1 MFANLIKSTLRYI
14 FRHFGYSLL
23 NIAGLTLG
31 ITSALF
37 LIVYAANEISYDRY
51 HEKADRIYR
60 VSSTITEPDDEF
72 TWIVAQIPFG
82 PQVAQDYPEVQSYV
96 RFIPMGNTLVKYE
109 DKEFNEENFNYVD
122 STLFDIFT
130 FKVLR
135 GEVKTALIE
144 PNKIV
149 LTRTVAARYFG
160 DADPIGKTLTTK
172 ERAFEVTGVIEDV
185 PFNSHFSFDAVAS
198 RNNLPKELGSWGN
211 FGVFTYLLFPEN
223 TDIKAFEHKIQGM
236 YDKYMKPIFE
246 SMGIKIEYQLEPLTR
261 IHLYSTNAME
271 PEPTGSI
278 TYVYIFAIVAVFLVL
293 IAAMN
298 YINLATA
305 RSAKRAREVGLRK
318 VVGSERGPIIMQF
331 LTESVIFTFIALVFS
346 LILLVVLL
354 PKFNELAGRNFDL
367 HAVFSLMNLL
377 AAFGILLLVGI
388 IGGSYPAF
396 FLSRYEAVTVLKGE
410 ITQGSAGSFFRRVLI
425 VIQFAVSVIMILCT
439 LVVFKQLHY
448 MKHMDQGFDQSNVI
462 SLQLDRNL
470 GNKYPLLK
478 QALLENEEI
487 KHVTSTN
494 TPLGEGSGKV
504 IFNVETDEGM
514 VQKGVNF
521 AVVDHDFIETLGIK
535 MKSGRDFE
543 QDMPSD
549 TLRAV
554 VVNET
559 FVKRMAWKEPL
570 GKKVELGDSNTVR
583 ASVVGVMQ
591 DYHQT
596 GMYNEVE
603 SLMLVYREL
612 NNMIYVKLSG
622 NKTQETL
629 NFIETTWK
637 DLFPD
642 YPYSY
647 TFLTD
652 RFKGQF
658 KADEKRGQIFTLF
671 TLLAIFIAC
680 IGLFGLASYMVEQR
694 TKEIGI
700 RKVLGASEGTIM
712 KLISKEFLT
721 LAGIGIVIALPIAW
735 YFMNNW
741 LKNYTY
747 RTHIGVTLVLLATL
761 ITVII
766 TFITVS
772 YKAYQASTM
781 NPASSIKTE

>member
-1 MFANLIKSTLRYI
+1 MFTNLIKSTVRYI

-37 LIVYAANEISYDRY
+37 LIIYAANEISYDRY

-130 FKVLR
+130 FKVLK

-149 LTRTVAARYFG
+149 ITRTVAARYFG
-160 DADPIGKTLTTK
+160 DSDPLGKTLVTK
-172 ERAFEVTGVIEDV
+172 ERTYEVTGVIEDI
-185 PFNSHFSFDAVAS
+185 PFNSHFRFDAVAS

-211 FGVFTYLLFPEN
+211 FGVFTYLLLPEN
-223 TDIKAFEHKIQGM
+223 TDVKAFENKIQGM

-246 SMGIKIEYQLEPLTR
+246 SMGIKIAYHLEPLTR
-261 IHLYSTNAME
+261 IHLYSTNANE

-318 VVGSERGPIIMQF
+318 VVGSERSPIIIQF
-331 LTESVIFTFIALVFS
+331 LTESVIFTFVALVFS
-346 LILLVVLL
+346 LILVVVLL

-367 HAVFSLMNLL
+367 HAVFSYVNLL

-439 LVVFKQLHY
+439 LVVFRQLHY
-448 MKHMDQGFDQSNVI
+448 MKHMDQGFDQRNVI

-470 GNKYPLLK
+470 RNKYPLLK
-478 QALLENEEI
+478 QALSENEEI
-487 KHVTSTN
+487 KYITSTN

-535 MKSGRDFE
+535 MKSGRDFR

-549 TLRAV
+549 TLRAM

-559 FVKRMAWKEPL
+559 FVKRMGWKEPL

-612 NNMIYVKLSG
+612 NNIIYVKLSG

-629 NFIETTWK
+629 TFIETTWK

-700 RKVLGASEGTIM
+700 RKVLGASEGNIM
-712 KLISKEFLT
+712 KLISKEFLA
-721 LAGIGIVIALPIAW
+721 LAGIGIIIAVPIAW
-735 YFMNNW
+735 YFMDNW

-747 RTHIGVTLVLLATL
+747 RTHIGVTLVLLTTL

>member
-37 LIVYAANEISYDRY
+37 LIIYAANEISYDRY

-135 GEVKTALIE
+135 GEVKTALTE

-160 DADPIGKTLTTK
+160 DADPIGKTLTTN
-172 ERAFEVTGVIEDV
+172 ERTYEVAGVIEDV
-185 PFNSHFSFDAVAS
+185 PFNSHFRFDAVAS

-211 FGVFTYLLFPEN
+211 FGVFTYLLLPKN
-223 TDIKAFEHKIQGM
+223 SDVKAFENKIQGM
-236 YDKYMKPIFE
+236 YDKYMKSIFE
-246 SMGIKIEYQLEPLTR
+246 SMGIKIKYQLEPLTR
-261 IHLYSTNAME
+261 IHLYSTNASE

-318 VVGSERGPIIMQF
+318 VVGSERSPIIMQF
-331 LTESVIFTFIALVFS
+331 LTESVIFTFVALVFG
-346 LILLVVLL
+346 LILVVVLL

-439 LVVFKQLHY
+439 LVVFKQLYY
-448 MKHMDQGFDQSNVI
+448 MKHMDQGFDQNNVI

-535 MKSGRDFE
+535 MKSGRDFR

-570 GKKVELGDSNTVR
+570 GKKVELGDSNTIR

-629 NFIETTWK
+629 KFIETTWK

-700 RKVLGASEGTIM
+700 RKVLGASEGNIM
-712 KLISKEFLT
+712 KLISKEFLS
-721 LAGIGIVIALPIAW
+721 LAAIGIVIAVPIAW
-735 YFMNNW
+735 YFMDNW

-747 RTHIGVTLVLLATL
+747 RTHIGVTLVLLTTL

>member
-1 MFANLIKSTLRYI
+1 MFSNLIKSTVRYI

-23 NIAGLTLG
+23 NIVGLTLG

-37 LIVYAANEISYDRY
+37 LIIYAANEMGYDRY

-82 PQVAQDYPEVQSYV
+82 PQVAQDYPEVEAYV
-96 RFIPMGNTLVKYE
+96 RFISMGHTLFKYE
-109 DKEFNEENFNYVD
+109 DKEFNEDNFNYVD
-122 STLFDIFT
+122 STLFDVFSY
-130 FKVLR
+130 KVLK
-135 GEVKTALIE
+135 GEVKTALTE

-149 LTRTVAARYFG
+149 LTSTVAAKYFG
-160 DADPIGKTLTTK
+160 DLDPIGKSLITK
-172 ERAFEVTGVIEDV
+172 ERTYEVTGVIEDV
-185 PFNSHFSFDAVAS
+185 PFNSHFRFDAVAS
-198 RNNLPKELGSWGN
+198 RNNLPRELGSWGN
-211 FGVFTYLLFPEN
+211 FGVFTYLLLPEN
-223 TDIKAFEHKIQGM
+223 TDVKAFENKIQGM

-261 IHLYSTNAME
+261 IHLFSTNASE

-305 RSAKRAREVGLRK
+305 RSSKRAREVGLRK

-331 LTESVIFTFIALVFS
+331 LSESVVLTFISLVIS
-346 LILLVVLL
+346 LVLVIVLL
-354 PKFNELAGRNFDL
+354 PKFNELAGRSFSL
-367 HAVFSLMNLL
+367 HAVFSFMVLVT
-377 AAFGILLLVGI
+377 AFGILLMVGI
-388 IGGSYPAF
+388 LGGSYPAF
-396 FLSRYEAVTVLKGE
+396 ILSRYSAVTVLKGE

-425 VIQFAVSVIMILCT
+425 VIQFAVSAIMILCT
-439 LVVFKQLHY
+439 LVVFKQLHF
-448 MKHMDQGFDQSNVI
+448 MKHMDQGFDQNNVI
-462 SLQLDRNL
+462 TLQLDRNL

-478 QALLENEEI
+478 QALLENREI
-487 KHVTSTN
+487 KYVTSTN

-535 MKSGRDFE
+535 MKSGRDFML
-543 QDMPSD
+543 DMPSD

-559 FVKRMAWKEPL
+559 FVERMAWKEPL

-583 ASVVGVMQ
+583 ASVIGVMK

-596 GMYNEVE
+596 GMYNDVE
-603 SLMLVYREL
+603 SLLLVYREL

-622 NKTQETL
+622 DNTQETL
-629 NFIETTWK
+629 NFIETTWH

-642 YPYSY
+642 QPYSY

-712 KLISKEFLT
+712 KLISKEFML
-721 LAGIGIVIALPIAW
+721 LAGAGIIIAVPIAW

-747 RTHIGVTLVLLATL
+747 KTHIGVTLVLITAL

-766 TFITVS
+766 TFVTVS

-781 NPASSIKTE
+781 NPANSIKTE